1 MKNDTFSFGSFG
13 CKRVEWC
20 GEGVREQPLNRFRR
34 SPSFDLPL
42 RSDNSG
48 STQSFIHF
56 LSHLRLWGYVVFD
69 SVYLHTISFSLCVFF
84 HSCFSFTLDFLNTTF
99 FSLDFVYFR
108 IYQFNRRYLHW
119 TIRFSTQFDVIHVMM
134 TLWLFVLLL
143 SEALDAHMC
152 VHLSVVRYNFY
163 AAFAVIDVTVGA
175 VISLALCDGLMY
187 WRWIW
192 WWMSSRPSRHTSVFS
207 FLNTPSVSFLTHI
220 HYHGYFDVALTC
232 SLVFVYVS
240 ELVYFQQFLF
250 TTTEYLFLSHAFCC
264 HE

>member
-84 HSCFSFTLDFLNTTF
+84 HSCFSFTLDFLITTF

-108 IYQFNRRYLHW
+108 IYQFNRCYSCYDDALVVRVVVIRSVGRTHVCTPFSRPIQLLCGICGYRCNRRRCHQSGAVRWFNVLEVNMMVNEFSSLH
-119 TIRFSTQFDVIHVMM
+119 THRFS
-134 TLWLFVLLL
+134 L
-143 SEALDAHMC
+143 S
-152 VHLSVVRYNFY
+152 
-163 AAFAVIDVTVGA
+163 
-175 VISLALCDGLMY
+175 
-187 WRWIW
+187 
-192 WWMSSRPSRHTSVFS
+192 
-207 FLNTPSVSFLTHI
+207 
-220 HYHGYFDVALTC
+220 
-232 SLVFVYVS
+232 
-240 ELVYFQQFLF
+240 
-250 TTTEYLFLSHAFCC
+250 
-264 HE
+264 